1 LAEAHQIL
9 ISKLREHSRLTR
21 EDLDEICSF
30 NHALKELKPNEDLIR
45 QGDDP
50 DVSALVMSGMVA
62 RYHLLPN
69 GRRQYI

>member
-1 LAEAHQIL
+1 MIRCNHLIGGAILAEAHQIL

-45 QGDDP
+45 QGD
-50 DVSALVMSGMVA
+50 VQMSL
-62 RYHLLPN
+62 RL
-69 GRRQYI
+69 